1 MKCGIHIWEGL
12 ERTRAHHNPY
22 EREMHKYISAEW
34 TNGPVPGAEIFGFDR
49 SPIGNV
55 NYEDTEHYRIYK
67 EFMKNRKKF
76 LS

>member
-1 MKCGIHIWEGL
+1 
-12 ERTRAHHNPY
+12 
-22 EREMHKYISAEW
+22 
-34 TNGPVPGAEIFGFDR
+34 VPGAEIFGFDQ
-49 SPIGNV
+49 SPIRKV